1 MCIRIPYT
9 YTRIYSDKCQLNR
22 ARCYCFSFSKVE
34 TAWRGRKLHAGNS
47 NVFRKPLY
55 YIYVNSP
62 ESPSELSPRGRCRPE
77 VLPFET
83 SSIKYIISDIQI
95 LLMIIWITIHVPM
108 YIRRNYFYRFVVIL
122 FININ
127 VVIITTYNTTW
138 QLFFKNR
145 LVNISLL
152 LLLCVQIIV

>member
-1 MCIRIPYT
+1 MSVRV
-9 YTRIYSDKCQLNR
+9 YTRIYSDKYQLNR

-34 TAWRGRKLHAGNS
+34 TARRGRKLHAGNS

-62 ESPSELSPRGRCRPE
+62 ESPSELCLRGRCRPE

-95 LLMIIWITIHVPM
+95 PLMIIWITIHVPPCI
-108 YIRRNYFYRFVVIL
+108 YKYPH
-122 FININ
+122 
-127 VVIITTYNTTW
+127 VIILTGLW
-138 QLFFKNR
+138 LFYTSI
-145 LVNISLL
+145 LMLL
-152 LLLCVQIIV
+152 LW